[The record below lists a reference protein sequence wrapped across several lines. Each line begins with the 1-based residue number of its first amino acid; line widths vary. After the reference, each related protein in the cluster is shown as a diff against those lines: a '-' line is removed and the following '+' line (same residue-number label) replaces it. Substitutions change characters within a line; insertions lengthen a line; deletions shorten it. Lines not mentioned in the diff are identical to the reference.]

1 MIMVLDYE
9 VNIRAKERQCKI
21 FRNYFIKNVLNTL
34 EKNRPIQSCEV
45 EAKKQIPEHKTTVFL
60 SF

>member
-9 VNIRAKERQCKI
+9 VNVRAKERQCKI
-21 FRNYFIKNVLNTL
+21 FWNFCIKNVLNTL
-34 EKNRPIQSCEV
+34 EKNRPIQICEV

-60 SF
+60 